1 MKTKERENIN
11 KISRNA
17 NSGKGVESLNM
28 KFGGN
33 KYDTQF
39 IITGK
44 KKKYFMHGMHKLAVD
59 VTFTQIKYNKGIN
72 KYG

>member
-1 MKTKERENIN
+1 METEEHDN
-11 KISRNA
+11 KNTSPIRA
-17 NSGKGVESLNM
+17 NTGNVFDNLDM

-44 KKKYFMHGMHKLAVD
+44 NKKYFMHGMHKLAVD